1 MENIEIR
8 KVLERK
14 DGIKMVII
22 PKKSNIN
29 KDDYVKKMRETY
41 RMITSHRVYVS
52 NISPSND
59 YPNIS
64 IKLILIHY
72 F

>member
-22 PKKSNIN
+22 PKKSNIK
-29 KDDYVKKMRETY
+29 KDDYVK
-41 RMITSHRVYVS
+41 I
-52 NISPSND
+52 
-59 YPNIS
+59 
-64 IKLILIHY
+64 IKLEEVKE
-72 F
+72 

>member
-29 KDDYVKKMRETY
+29 KDDYVK
-41 RMITSHRVYVS
+41 I
-52 NISPSND
+52 
-59 YPNIS
+59 
-64 IKLILIHY
+64 IKLEEVKE
-72 F
+72 